1 MLIQKCE
8 GIFMPMQLTEQYVFT
23 SCSAM
28 LCCETEMTVCWWS
41 MCLNRSVQ
49 MQGDEQLEVL
59 RTDNP
64 PSDEFTAAPSPFYS
78 CSSYSCLV
86 LRTTVQSLPGCARL
100 TSPRPAG
107 SARLAVPRWW
117 CMCGGTVGWGR
128 DWGKR
133 GHQERGIASTRV
145 IDATLHLLSCH

>member
-41 MCLNRSVQ
+41 MCLNSSVQ

-59 RTDNP
+59 RTDKTLP
-64 PSDEFTAAPSPFYS
+64 LMSLQQRHLPFIATPVICVWFWGPQYSLSQAVHGCPTFPGAA
-78 CSSYSCLV
+78 
-86 LRTTVQSLPGCARL
+86 R
-100 TSPRPAG
+100 

-117 CMCGGTVGWGR
+117 SIFICVGVQWDGA
-128 DWGKR
+128 GV
-133 GHQERGIASTRV
+133 ERNAVTRSE
-145 IDATLHLLSCH
+145 TLPAPG